1 MDSVIA
7 AVVIFFLLIFGVL
20 TFSNTTF
27 SAHEVT
33 VEAWQDMAERAESQ
47 LRTSLAIADA
57 YTANLGGDVYLMI
70 ENTGSLSLS
79 EFQAWDVISQYYA
92 NPQPYDYAMSW
103 FDYGT
108 GELLNGMWT
117 VTGIYLDAAALHEEA
132 YEPGIL
138 NPGEYA
144 RLHIRIDPGAGEQTP
159 LFVQVSTL
167 TGIGNSR
174 TFLAN
179 ALPQVA
185 TNLPVSVNSGEQVT
199 IDAGLLQI
207 TDADD
212 SADALSFSV
221 TTSPTQ
227 GTLSLDP
234 TWTQTDINDGSLR
247 YTHSG
252 SGDDSFE
259 VSVTDGK
266 DTITG
271 LIVSIAV
278 NEWPA
283 VDTNTGVTL
292 NSGDDSFEVSV
303 TDGKDTIT
311 GLIVSIA
318 VNEWPAVDT
327 NTGVTL
333 NSGETAVID
342 WPRLHASDADHPA
355 EQLRYQIT
363 QAPIQGTLSL
373 GSTFTQSDIDGGLLS
388 YTHTGVGSDA
398 FSFTISDGSASI
410 GPFTFTITVNG

>member
-221 TTSPTQ
+221 TTLPTQ

-252 SGDDSFE
+252 
-259 VSVTDGK
+259 
-266 DTITG
+266 
-271 LIVSIAV
+271 
-278 NEWPA
+278 
-283 VDTNTGVTL
+283 
-292 NSGDDSFEVSV
+292 SGDDSFEVSV

>member
-33 VEAWQDMAERAESQ
+33 VEAWQDMAERTESQ
-47 LRTSLAIADA
+47 LRTSLAITDA
-57 YTANLGGDVYLMI
+57 YTANLGSDVYLMI

-92 NPQPYDYAMSW
+92 NPQPYDYAMNW

-144 RLHIRIDPGAGEQTP
+144 KLHIRIDPGAGEQTP

-185 TNLPVSVNSGEQVT
+185 TNLPISVNSGEQVT

-212 SADALSFSV
+212 SADRLSFSV
-221 TTSPTQ
+221 ATPPTQ
-227 GTLSLDP
+227 GTLSLAAP
-234 TWTQTDINDGSLR
+234 WTQTAIDNGNLH
-247 YTHSG
+247 YAHTG

-266 DTITG
+266 DTIAG
-271 LIVSIAV
+271 LVVTIMV

-283 VDTNTGVTL
+283 VDTNTGVTI
-292 NSGDDSFEVSV
+292 NSGDS
-303 TDGKDTIT
+303 
-311 GLIVSIA
+311 
-318 VNEWPAVDT
+318 
-327 NTGVTL
+327 
-333 NSGETAVID
+333 AVID
-342 WPRLHASDADHPA
+342 WIRLHANDADHPA

-373 GSTFTQSDIDGGLLS
+373 GSVFTQSDIDSGLLS

>member
-292 NSGDDSFEVSV
+292 NSG
-303 TDGKDTIT
+303 
-311 GLIVSIA
+311 
-318 VNEWPAVDT
+318 
-327 NTGVTL
+327 
-333 NSGETAVID
+333 ETAVID